1 MPPLLALIL
10 CTIFVLWLLYMERK
24 QSPDSSWVLWI
35 PTIWMLSIASK
46 PLGVWFAT
54 SADIEGGSP
63 LDRIFQSTVIIIG
76 FIIIAWRKTGCKG
89 VLKDNWPLFLL
100 MGYMLMSV
108 LWTNDQYMSFKRW
121 ARAIPVVI
129 MAFVVLTERSPRQAL
144 ESLFRRTIYIL
155 IPFSVLLIKY
165 YTKLGVA
172 YTRWEGEQM
181 WLGVTL
187 HKNGLGR
194 LCLVSAFFLIWT
206 LIRRWKERDVAFH
219 KYLNYVDIFL
229 LCITLWL
236 LKGPPG
242 SYSATSI
249 TSLAAGLT
257 ILFFIWW
264 LKKRQIVLSANT
276 LSAIMVFI
284 FVFGII
290 TFFVGGSTIGGV
302 SGTVGRD
309 ASLTGRTDVWVAL
322 IPVAM
327 QKPLLGLG
335 FGGFW
340 TPETM
345 ELYNISGS
353 HNGYLDILLELGFVG
368 IIFFALFLI
377 HSIRKAQKYYTGDF
391 DWSNL
396 WICFLIMLVIHNIT
410 ESSLVGL
417 STHLTTIIIFLTI
430 CSMAKTSPDRET
442 SS

>member
-1 MPPLLALIL
+1 
-10 CTIFVLWLLYMERK
+10 
-24 QSPDSSWVLWI
+24 
-35 PTIWMLSIASK
+35 MLSIASK

-54 SADIEGGSP
+54 SADSEGGSL
-63 LDRIFQSTVIIIG
+63 LDRIFQSAVIIIG
-76 FIIIAWRKTGCKG
+76 LIILAWRKTGSKG
-89 VLKDNWPLFLL
+89 LFKDNWPLFLL
-100 MGYMLMSV
+100 LGYMLLSV
-108 LWTNDQYMSFKRW
+108 LWSQDQYLSFKRFI
-121 ARAIPVVI
+121 RAIPVII
-129 MAFVVLTERSPRQAL
+129 MAFVVLTEQSPLQAL

-165 YTKLGVA
+165 YTNLGVA

-194 LCLVSAFFLIWT
+194 LCLVSAFFLIWK
-206 LIRRWKERDVAFH
+206 LVRRWKEHDVALP
-219 KYLNYVDIFL
+219 KYLNYADVFL

-236 LKGPPG
+236 MKGPPG

-249 TSLAAGLT
+249 ASLAAGLM

-264 LKKRQIVLSANT
+264 LKKRQTLLSANT
-276 LSAIMVFI
+276 LSGIMMFI

-290 TFFVGGSTIGGV
+290 TFFVGGSTIGV
-302 SGTVGRD
+302 ASGAIGRD
-309 ASLTGRTDVWVAL
+309 ATLTGRTDVWAAL

-327 QKPLLGLG
+327 QKPVFGLG

-345 ELYNISGS
+345 ELYNIPGS

-368 IIFFALFLI
+368 IILFALFLN
-377 HSIRKAQKYYTGDF
+377 HSIRKAQKYYTVDF
-391 DWSNL
+391 DWSNFL
-396 WICFLIMLVIHNIT
+396 ICFLIMLGIHNIT

-417 STHLTTIIIFLTI
+417 STHLTSVVIFLTI
-430 CSMAKTSPDRET
+430 CCTAKISLDREI